1 MIKCANLRDDPKKPN
16 KLFVKFPWR
25 QPWFWPKEEPGF
37 SRIKQRKS
45 RWTYFCRFQHMT
57 EYFKIGKFVSTFGLQ
72 GELVLKHNLGKKTSL
87 KGLHAIFIEE
97 KKESFIPW
105 FVESTRIKNEEEVFI
120 KLEGIATKEQANKL
134 AQKQVWLPEPDF
146 KKFSSK
152 SSPIN
157 LLGFEVVENEK
168 VLGKIEEVIEQ
179 PHQLLCRID
188 MNGKEA
194 YIPLHEQTMVK
205 IDKKKSQVI
214 VELPEGLLEIY
225 L

>member
-1 MIKCANLRDDPKKPN
+1 MIKCANLSDDPKKPN
-16 KLFVKFPWR
+16 KLFVKFP
-25 QPWFWPKEEPGF
+25 K
-37 SRIKQRKS
+37 RKS
-45 RWTYFCRFQHMT
+45 GFAKAEAGFRQKWPTKSWWTYFCRFQTMT

-87 KGLHAIFIEE
+87 KGLQAVFIEE

-120 KLEGIATKEQANKL
+120 KLEGISIKEQATKL
-134 AQKQVWLPEPDF
+134 AQKQVWLPEADF

-157 LLGFEVVENEK
+157 MLGYDVVENEK

-179 PHQLLCRID
+179 PHQLLCRIN

-194 YIPLHEQTMVK
+194 YIPLHEQTLIK
-205 IDKKKSQVI
+205 IDKKKAQVI

>member
-1 MIKCANLRDDPKKPN
+1 
-16 KLFVKFPWR
+16 
-25 QPWFWPKEEPGF
+25 
-37 SRIKQRKS
+37 
-45 RWTYFCRFQHMT
+45 MT

-87 KGLHAIFIEE
+87 KGLQALFIEE

-105 FVESTRIKNEEEVFI
+105 FVESTRIKTEDEIYI
-120 KLEGIATKEQANKL
+120 KIEGISTKEQANKL
-134 AQKQVWLPEPDF
+134 AQKPVWLPEVDF
-146 KKFSSK
+146 KKFSAK

-157 LLGFEVVENEK
+157 LLGYEVVEAEK
-168 VLGKIEEVIEQ
+168 VVGKIEEVIEQ
-179 PHQLLCRID
+179 PHQLLCRVD

-194 YIPLHEQTMVK
+194 YIPLHEETLVK

-214 VELPEGLLEIY
+214 VTLPEGLLEIY